1 MHQPIARRNREVKL
15 EADHK
20 LTSYHCKKIGHY
32 RSNCPDLEKTTATYA
47 TASSER
53 LGKAPQMEN
62 TVKALVVHSRKKS
75 DEPEQEQI
83 AAVIR

>member
-1 MHQPIARRNREVKL
+1 MHQPIARRNREAKL
-15 EADHK
+15 EADLK
-20 LTSYHCKKIGHY
+20 LTCYHCKKIGHY
-32 RSNCPDLEKTTATYA
+32 RSNCPDLEKTTATHA

-53 LGKAPQMEN
+53 PGKALQKEN